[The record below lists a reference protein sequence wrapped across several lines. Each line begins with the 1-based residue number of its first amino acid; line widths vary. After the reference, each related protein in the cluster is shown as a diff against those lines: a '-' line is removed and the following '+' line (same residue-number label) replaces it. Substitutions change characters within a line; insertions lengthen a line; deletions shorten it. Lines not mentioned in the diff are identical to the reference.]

1 MLVSKISLSN
11 SRYSVAGG
19 MVSYESDQLF
29 PFPRERVWKLLNDHL
44 DDAMITKIHPLVQQS
59 RTISR
64 DSNSVVFERMIDA
77 RGKILSSQWKITSRP
92 PDTYRWDIVTSNGPY
107 TAGSWMQSTYHG
119 RRREHSDSVSGRAQD
134 LRPPIF
140 LPTAPDPPSSARRH

>member
-1 MLVSKISLSN
+1 
-11 SRYSVAGG
+11 

-107 TAGSWMQSTYHG
+107 TAGSWMQSTYTEEAG
-119 RRREHSDSVSGRAQD
+119 STRIRSRGELKISVLPFFFPQRPILRRVLDDIDAEDQAY
-134 LRPPIF
+134 LRG
-140 LPTAPDPPSSARRH
+140 